1 MHMQSEIVEGCPEE
15 QRSFPAPSRERIVT
29 SDWKI
34 LVIEDDHLIR
44 DLVVEWLTE
53 AGYGVLSGAE
63 ADPITTV
70 GPRLIIADPSTPK
83 RDGRVLMGA
92 LRSTYPATP
101 ILLMSGWF
109 RAGLYG
115 CCEAARALGVRGVLS
130 IPFSRE
136 QLLRAV
142 SQAMEIA
149 T

>member
-1 MHMQSEIVEGCPEE
+1 MK
-15 QRSFPAPSRERIVT
+15 RSFPAPSRERIVMP
-29 SDWKI
+29 DWKI

-53 AGYGVLSGAE
+53 AGYGVLRGVE
-63 ADPITTV
+63 ADLITTV
-70 GPRLIIADPSTPK
+70 GPRRIIADPFSPK
-83 RDGRVLMGA
+83 RNGRVLISA

-115 CCEAARALGVRGVLS
+115 CCEAARELGVRGVLS

-136 QLLRAV
+136 QLLCAV
-142 SQAMEIA
+142 SQAMESV